1 MIKKIIYIILSLI
14 SFYGIMEIG
23 ANVLYWDM
31 FLNHL
36 CDGTELDLITAKFN
50 FQYSLV
56 LLIICIILFIIFTYK
71 VFKTKII
78 DIKEIT
84 ENE

>member
-1 MIKKIIYIILSLI
+1 MILSLI

-23 ANVLYWDM
+23 TEVLYWDVSI
-31 FLNHL
+31 NHL

-50 FQYSLV
+50 FQYSLA

-71 VFKTKII
+71 VCETKIT

>member
-23 ANVLYWDM
+23 ANVLYWYM

-56 LLIICIILFIIFTYK
+56 LSIICIILFIIFTYK
-71 VFKTKII
+71 AFK
-78 DIKEIT
+78 IKKS
-84 ENE
+84 